1 MLYSISASN
10 WRIIMKMVD
19 LPSLKCEG
27 NYPSEISIAVSQF
40 VWLLLCI
47 IKIGLR
53 LIGFHVLVLMTF
65 KWCYDVRMMLCALL
79 WLCVSVLRLI
89 ADYYCGFLVILASYL
104 LIRRRSVHKVH
115 CFQLWKICTWRFF
128 SLSLSRSPSFT
139 RWTFFQ
145 LISPKLG
152 LRLFLVTLTKTS
164 NSMSRKRCNKLFG
177 VFLHSIN
184 RERDDL
190 RKKRDTCK

>member
-53 LIGFHVLVLMTF
+53 LIGFHVVVLMTF

-128 SLSLSRSPSFT
+128 FLSLGGLSSN
-139 RWTFFQ
+139 
-145 LISPKLG
+145 PKLG

-164 NSMSRKRCNKLFG
+164 NSMSRKRCNKLIG
-177 VFLHSIN
+177 VFLHSISG
-184 RERDDL
+184 ERDDL
-190 RKKRDTCK
+190 RKKRDKCE